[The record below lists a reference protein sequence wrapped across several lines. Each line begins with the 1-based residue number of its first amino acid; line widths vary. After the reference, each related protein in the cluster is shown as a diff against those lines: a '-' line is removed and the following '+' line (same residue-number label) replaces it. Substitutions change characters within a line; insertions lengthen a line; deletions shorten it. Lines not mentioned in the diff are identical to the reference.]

1 MKNTWLLSSI
11 FLSTV
16 ITFNSAQAIELR
28 SGFGGPE
35 GFGDL
40 SQLPNDDE
48 SSSKLN
54 LPFTLNFF
62 GQNYSTFWVNNNGN
76 ITFRGPLDEYTPAP
90 FPIANQPMVAAWW
103 GDVDTSAV
111 GGGAVYTA
119 SPDQNTLVNT
129 WHNVGYYDAHNDK
142 ANDFQMTLLNRP
154 DTGTGNFDIE
164 LRYRQLQWTTG
175 DASNGSGGT
184 GGIPAAAGYD
194 AGDKTHFFTLPG
206 SFTPSVLQLANT
218 SNVDTSTPGLWTM
231 AIRNGR
237 ISDGSSPEAPLLP
250 NIVQADGW
258 HFNFNIQLNQTI
270 YIDPL
275 VATGYDFVVHSGPN
289 IESAIFPVLADD
301 PNGYNIYAF
310 DSSNNTYDILLGHVD
325 GGHVFSF
332 SAVGI
337 DRFELRGIDAA
348 AALDPANTQAF
359 VTGLTF
365 VTAGD
370 VSMTQNPLTSP
381 IPEPETYALLLA
393 GLFLISAAA
402 RRARSGNL
410 FVGVPPRFQCNN

>member
-1 MKNTWLLSSI
+1 
-11 FLSTV
+11 
-16 ITFNSAQAIELR
+16 
-28 SGFGGPE
+28 
-35 GFGDL
+35 
-40 SQLPNDDE
+40 
-48 SSSKLN
+48 
-54 LPFTLNFF
+54 
-62 GQNYSTFWVNNNGN
+62 
-76 ITFRGPLDEYTPAP
+76 
-90 FPIANQPMVAAWW
+90 
-103 GDVDTSAV
+103 
-111 GGGAVYTA
+111 
-119 SPDQNTLVNT
+119 
-129 WHNVGYYDAHNDK
+129 
-142 ANDFQMTLLNRP
+142 MTLLDRP

-310 DSSNNTYDILLGHVD
+310 DSSNNTYDILMGHVD

-332 SAVGI
+332 SAGCGNMT
-337 DRFELRGIDAA
+337 DFELRGMGACRRHINV
-348 AALDPANTQAF
+348 LPNTQAF

-365 VTAGD
+365 LTASD

-393 GLFLISAAA
+393 VLIACYSSTRSQRKSFCSGLPL
-402 RRARSGNL
+402 
-410 FVGVPPRFQCNN
+410 RFQCNN